1 VTAAGLGTYV
11 SPRGTMSGGD
21 TQLRD
26 LLIDI
31 ILDQENNRPRSMQT
45 ALGPSEIGDPC
56 PRKLAYKISG
66 MPEPESYKDDP
77 WFAIIG
83 TSVHTTI
90 GSALERQNTLALARG
105 EMAPWLI
112 EQRVNIRT
120 GLDGSLE
127 GSLDAYN
134 WLTQRVIDHKLVGVT
149 SHRKYR
155 RYGPSKVYH
164 TQIQAYGVGAVRLG
178 LKVDKVSIAFYP
190 RFAGITEALYVWT
203 GPFKPELVEKA
214 LKRLDIITEL
224 VRQLN
229 PLGDPGKF
237 RDIKAVPSEDC
248 RLCPWLR
255 PGTDTGDTCPG
266 NLAGMTRKT
275 GTT

>member
-1 VTAAGLGTYV
+1 MTAAGLGAYV
-11 SPRGTMSGGD
+11 SPRGTMTGGD
-21 TQLRD
+21 AQLRD

-31 ILDQENNRPRSMQT
+31 ILEQENARPRSIQT

-56 PRKLAYKISG
+56 PRKLAYKIAR
-66 MPEPESYKDDP
+66 MPEPESYVDDP

-83 TSVHTTI
+83 TAVHTVI
-90 GSALERQNTLALARG
+90 GSALERQNELALARG
-105 EMAPWLI
+105 ELAPWLV
-112 EQRVNIRT
+112 EQRVNVRT

-134 WLTQRVIDHKLVGVT
+134 WLMQRVIDHKLVGIT
-149 SHRKYR
+149 SHKKYR

-164 TQIQAYGVGAVRLG
+164 TQIQAYGVGAVNLG

-203 GPFKPELVEKA
+203 GPFKPEIVGKA
-214 LKRLDIITEL
+214 LRRLDIIAEL

-229 PLGDPGKF
+229 PIADPLQFTK
-237 RDIKAVPSEDC
+237 IASVPSDDC

-255 PGTDTGDTCPG
+255 PGIDTGMTCPG
-266 NLAGMTRKT
+266 DTVNMARKT
-275 GTT
+275 GKT

>member
-1 VTAAGLGTYV
+1 VTTAGLGTYV

-21 TQLRD
+21 TELRD

-31 ILDQENNRPRSMQT
+31 ILDQEKNRPRSMQT
-45 ALGPSEIGDPC
+45 ALGPSEFGDPC

-66 MPEPESYKDDP
+66 MPEPESYVDDP
-77 WFAIIG
+77 WFAIMG
-83 TSVHTTI
+83 TAVHTTI
-90 GSALERQNTLALARG
+90 GSALERQNQLASARG

-112 EQRVNIRT
+112 EQRVSVRT

-134 WLTQRVIDHKLVGVT
+134 WFMRRVVDHKLVGIT

-155 RYGPSKVYH
+155 RFGPSKVYH
-164 TQIQAYGVGAVRLG
+164 VQIQGYAVGAMNMGIPVE
-178 LKVDKVSIAFYP
+178 KVSIAFYP
-190 RFAGITEALYVWT
+190 RFAGITEGLHVWT
-203 GPFKPELVEKA
+203 GPFKPEIVEKA
-214 LKRLDIITEL
+214 LRRLDIITEL

-229 PLGDPGKF
+229 PLANPGKF
-237 RDIKAVPSEDC
+237 RDIASVPSDDC

-255 PGTDTGDTCPG
+255 PGQDTGMTCPG
-266 NLAGMTRKT
+266 DTNMAGKT
-275 GTT
+275 GKT

>member
-1 VTAAGLGTYV
+1 MTTAGLGTYV
-11 SPRGTMSGGD
+11 SPRGTMTGGD

-31 ILDQENNRPRSMQT
+31 ILEQENARPRSMQT

-56 PRKLAYKISG
+56 PRKLGYKVSG
-66 MPEPESYKDDP
+66 WPEPESYVDDP
-77 WFAIIG
+77 WFAIMG

-90 GSALERQNTLALARG
+90 ATALERKNQQAIDRD
-105 EMAPWLI
+105 EQPPWLI

-120 GLDGSLE
+120 GIDGTLE

-134 WLTQRVIDHKLVGVT
+134 WLMQRVVDHKIVGKT
-149 SHRKYR
+149 SHTKYR

-164 TQIQAYGVGAVRLG
+164 VQIQAYGVGAVRLG

-203 GPFKPELVEKA
+203 GPFKPELVDKA
-214 LKRLDIITEL
+214 LKRLDIIIEL

-229 PLGDPGKF
+229 PLADPYQFTK
-237 RDIKAVPSEDC
+237 IKAVPSADC
-248 RLCPWLR
+248 RLCPWFR
-255 PGTDTGDTCPG
+255 PGHDTGAVCPG
-266 NLAGMTRKT
+266 DTNKA
-275 GTT
+275 